1 MQALTAPCHAPA
13 QTGGWSYREQ
23 SPIERTSLT
32 RTCCIVDAVAL
43 DELEEAEAV
52 EVLPD
57 DSILPVTST
66 RLPRC
71 FARSRESPS
80 RT

>member
-1 MQALTAPCHAPA
+1 MRLHKPR
-13 QTGGWSYREQ
+13 GRRYREQ
-23 SPIERTSLT
+23 SPIARTSLT
-32 RTCCIVDAVAL
+32 RTCCTLDAVAV
-43 DELEEAEAV
+43 DALEEAEADD
-52 EVLPD
+52 VLPD

-80 RT
+80 ST